1 MIIKSTINHPYRD
14 NKIFYTAQ
22 LPGVYVIY
30 KNEKIV
36 YVGYS
41 SYNVY
46 KTLYRHFQSWYDET
60 QKRIVYSKNDPR
72 IKVRVVYCSPTKAKK
87 LETALIF
94 KHKPKDNPDIK
105 RYEKFKLDK
114 KENKVYDEVS
124 NKPITYNK
132 DLPF

>member
-36 YVGYS
+36 YVGFS
-41 SYNVY
+41 GYNVY
-46 KTLYRHFQSWYDET
+46 KTLYRHFQQWNDPT
-60 QKRIVYSKNDPR
+60 QTRVIYNKNDNR
-72 IKVRVVYCSPTKAKK
+72 IKVRVIYCSPTKAKK
-87 LETALIF
+87 LESALIL
-94 KHKPKDNPDIK
+94 KYKPKDNP
-105 RYEKFKLDK
+105 EKYDNLIMDSKEKKVLDQVN
-114 KENKVYDEVS
+114 EEF
-124 NKPITYNK
+124 ITYNN